1 MDLLSSPVFYLTAIP
16 GVLLIGISKGGFGG
30 GLAILGVPLLSLA
43 LPPAQAAAILLPVL
57 CLMDAVGL
65 RAYRGHW
72 DRTNI
77 MRLGPAA
84 VVGIAIGTLTFRFLS
99 ADAIRLL
106 LGLIATVFALNYWV
120 GGAARLAERTA
131 PGPILSRFLGAL
143 SGFTSFVAH
152 AGGPPIQIAL
162 LPQRLDKTLF
172 VGTMTVFFAV
182 VNYVKLVPYTGLGLF
197 TREVLIIALV
207 LAPLAPIGAIIGINL
222 HGKINDRLF
231 YRLTY
236 LCVFAAGVK
245 LLWDGGRGMLGAA

>member
-1 MDLLSSPVFYLTAIP
+1 MDLLSSPAFYLAAVP

-30 GLAILGVPLLSLA
+30 GLAIMGVPLLSLA
-43 LPPAQAAAILLPVL
+43 LPPAQAAAILLPSL
-57 CLMDAVGL
+57 CLMDAVSL
-65 RAYRGHW
+65 RAYRGNW

-84 VVGIAIGTLTFRFLS
+84 VVGIAVGTLTFRFLS

-106 LGLIATVFALNYWV
+106 VGTIATVFAVNYWF
-120 GGAARLAERTA
+120 GGTARLAARAA
-131 PGPILSRFLGAL
+131 PGPVISGVLGAV

-152 AGGPPIQIAL
+152 AGGPPVQIAV
-162 LPQRLDKTLF
+162 LPQRLEKTLF
-172 VGTMTVFFAV
+172 VGTMTVFFAL

-207 LAPLAPIGAIIGINL
+207 LAPLGPIGAFIGVKL
-222 HGKINDRLF
+222 HGRVNDMLF

-236 LCVFAAGVK
+236 LGVFAAGMK
-245 LLWDGGRGMLGAA
+245 LLWDGGSGLAGGG